1 MLFVAENNNLFILNS
16 ENHTKNGRQLNN
28 FHQPIT
34 TLTLYQGGSVLH
46 GQQDFQ

>member
-1 MLFVAENNNLFILNS
+1 MLFVVENNNLFILNS

-34 TLTLYQGGSVLH
+34 TLTMYQGGSVLH